1 MANER
6 RFVLV
11 ISPAYVKRVLD
22 GSKVVIIYPGA
33 SQEQLEK
40 LRAAVE
46 DLRTKP
52 DLSVCTVAPDSISV
66 EWVPL
71 KKVRELRGE

>member
-11 ISPAYVKRVLD
+11 VSPAYVKPILG

-33 SQEQLEK
+33 SQEQLDMM
-40 LRAAVE
+40 RAAVE
-46 DLRTKP
+46 DLKTKP
-52 DLSVCTVAPDSISV
+52 DLSVCAIKPDSLDV
-66 EWVPL
+66 EWVELP
-71 KKVRELRGE
+71 KIREIRGE

>member
-11 ISPAYVKRVLD
+11 VTPAYVKPIHD

-33 SQEQLEK
+33 SQEELEK

-46 DLRTKP
+46 DLKTKP
-52 DLSVCTVAPDSISV
+52 DLHVCVIAPDNITV
-66 EWVPL
+66 EWIQVER
-71 KKVRELRGE
+71 VRELRGE